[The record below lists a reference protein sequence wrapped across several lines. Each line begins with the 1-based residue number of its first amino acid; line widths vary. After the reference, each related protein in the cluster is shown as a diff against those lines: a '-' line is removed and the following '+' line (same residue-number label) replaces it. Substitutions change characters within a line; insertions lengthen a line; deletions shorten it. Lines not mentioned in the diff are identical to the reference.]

1 MSNQI
6 FDTSDIRK
14 IEELMEI
21 EIIDDRFKCQ

>member
-6 FDTSDIRK
+6 FDTSDINK

-21 EIIDDRFKCQ
+21 DIIDDRFKCQ

>member
-21 EIIDDRFKCQ
+21 DIIDDRFKCQ